1 MKGRPVAL
9 FTKLSSK
16 DYAFIKLAGHL
27 GSDLWEVW
35 EARGDERPRDFVPE
49 GPILLGAEP

>member
-1 MKGRPVAL
+1 VKGRPVAL

-49 GPILLGAEP
+49 GR